1 MTMKEDMIPY
11 VPLTPR
17 VVVADPNQMPILA
30 YFMTILDAASKQEL
44 DFNHTPELF
53 GFLSIN
59 PNQINDLAELTSLE
73 PIDVA
78 DLKKALGSL
87 IYPVFRGETTINSPL
102 WNNQPIVVWQF
113 QLNIMNS
120 WNFKT
125 MNNSV
130 DRAVV
135 SFDQV
140 LGMVRILRSSLEARH
155 QDPEITLNA
164 NDIANVLLMVEEKL
178 SEVQQL
184 LDPEIGILDD

>member
-1 MTMKEDMIPY
+1 MTMKKDMTPY

-17 VVVADPNQMPILA
+17 LVVADPNQMPILA

-113 QLNIMNS
+113 QLNVMNS

-140 LGMVRILRSSLEARH
+140 IGMVRILRSSLEARH

-184 LDPEIGILDD
+184 LDPEMGILDD

>member
-1 MTMKEDMIPY
+1 MNHNSIFSY
-11 VPLTPR
+11 IPLTPR
-17 VVVADPNQMPILA
+17 VVVSNPEHMPILA

-113 QLNIMNS
+113 QLNVMNS

-155 QDPEITLNA
+155 QDPEIILNA
-164 NDIANVLLMVEEKL
+164 NDVANVLLMVEEKL

-184 LDPEIGILDD
+184 LDPEMGILDD

>member
-1 MTMKEDMIPY
+1 MNHNSFFSYI
-11 VPLTPR
+11 PLTPR
-17 VVVADPNQMPILA
+17 VVVSNPEHMPILA

-59 PNQINDLAELTSLE
+59 PEQVNDLAELTSLK
-73 PIDVA
+73 PIDMA
-78 DLKKALGSL
+78 DLRKALDSL

-102 WNNQPIVVWQF
+102 WNNQPTVVWQF
-113 QLNIMNS
+113 QLNVMDS

-125 MNNSV
+125 MKNSV
-130 DRAVV
+130 DKAVM

-155 QDPEITLNA
+155 QDPEITFNA
-164 NDIANVLLMVEEKL
+164 NDFANVLLMVEEKL
-178 SEVQQL
+178 SEAQQL
-184 LDPEIGILDD
+184 LDPDNGLLDD

>member
-1 MTMKEDMIPY
+1 MKEDMIPY

-113 QLNIMNS
+113 QLNVMNS

-155 QDPEITLNA
+155 QDPEITFNA

-184 LDPEIGILDD
+184 LDPEMGILDD

>member
-1 MTMKEDMIPY
+1 MKKDMTPY

-17 VVVADPNQMPILA
+17 LVVADPNQMPILA

-113 QLNIMNS
+113 QLNVMNS

-140 LGMVRILRSSLEARH
+140 IGMVRILRSSLEARH

-184 LDPEIGILDD
+184 LDPEMGILDD

>member
-1 MTMKEDMIPY
+1 MNHNSIFSY
-11 VPLTPR
+11 IPLTPR
-17 VVVADPNQMPILA
+17 VVVSNPEHMPILA

-59 PNQINDLAELTSLE
+59 PNQINDLAALTSLE

-78 DLKKALGSL
+78 DLKKALDSL

-113 QLNIMNS
+113 QLNVMNS

-164 NDIANVLLMVEEKL
+164 NDVANVLLMVEEKL

-184 LDPEIGILDD
+184 LDPEMGILDD

>member
-1 MTMKEDMIPY
+1 MKEDMIPY